1 MRVDDMGENIRRSD
15 PGGTS
20 ALVTTGMPGVT
31 NTSQFS
37 KISFVA
43 TSVISLSP
51 TITRGSVIHEFG
63 REVNQANQCACNSR
77 EAHSCLFSRSRAD
90 GVGALRLA
98 LTKGEILAG
107 SFVERD
113 HQVVRRYA
121 CRRGNAGVDV
131 FQECEPRLLRPPFD
145 ESEIEDN
152 QVVGIMHANERRCVE
167 KALLRKFKDKLV
179 EVFGRHAKRVHQGRL
194 YSAGHFSDPVLV
206 VTAFDNVDFSERHGS
221 TSFALGQQMINGL
234 RCCRFDELV
243 RRKRLLPFNTSV
255 S

>member
-63 REVNQANQCACNSR
+63 REVNQANQCACNPRSR
-77 EAHSCLFSRSRAD
+77 SSLMSLSRSRAD

-107 SFVERD
+107 S
-113 HQVVRRYA
+113 
-121 CRRGNAGVDV
+121 
-131 FQECEPRLLRPPFD
+131 
-145 ESEIEDN
+145 
-152 QVVGIMHANERRCVE
+152 
-167 KALLRKFKDKLV
+167 
-179 EVFGRHAKRVHQGRL
+179 
-194 YSAGHFSDPVLV
+194 
-206 VTAFDNVDFSERHGS
+206 
-221 TSFALGQQMINGL
+221 
-234 RCCRFDELV
+234 
-243 RRKRLLPFNTSV
+243 
-255 S
+255 